1 MAMEKNGAISNET
14 PSCGSGCGCAKQAS
28 TRHQNLTQGSLF
40 PDTVKEANAMEDDI
54 TKRAVEAVRA
64 STKVT
69 Q

>member
-14 PSCGSGCGCAKQAS
+14 PSCGNNCGCAKQAS
-28 TRHQNLTQGSLF
+28 AQNLTQGTQF
-40 PDTVKEANAMEDDI
+40 PGTIKEANALDDDI
-54 TKRAVEAVRA
+54 TKRVVEAVRA

>member
-14 PSCGSGCGCAKQAS
+14 PNCGNNCGCSKQAS
-28 TRHQNLTQGSLF
+28 ARQQNLTPGSLF
-40 PDTVKEANAMEDDI
+40 PDTIKEANAMDDDI